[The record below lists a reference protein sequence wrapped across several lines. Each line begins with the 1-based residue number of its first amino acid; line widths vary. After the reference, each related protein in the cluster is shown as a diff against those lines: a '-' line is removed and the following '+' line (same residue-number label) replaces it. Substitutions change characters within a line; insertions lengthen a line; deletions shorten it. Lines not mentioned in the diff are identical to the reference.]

1 MRITEVNSPILSAV
15 KPESKMNKI
24 ISVRIFGVL
33 MVTYGVL
40 TGISVF
46 LPQGVAGASI
56 PSAPMPAPL
65 FVMAL
70 IAAGVVLVAYG
81 GLGALGLFCARK
93 LALPEIWDA
102 AVSNRQRFI
111 VPALAGLA
119 VGVILILGDIL
130 FSPINGLGHFP
141 HPPFPT
147 SIVAALAAGIGEEVL
162 FRLFFISFWAW
173 LISRVILRGRAQGF
187 IYAAVS
193 TFSAVVFGLSH
204 LPSLMYLKHW
214 NSMAQIPPTL
224 LLELLSLNGL
234 MALVAAS
241 FFRKYGFLAPV
252 GVHFWA
258 DVVWHMIW
266 GVL

>member
-1 MRITEVNSPILSAV
+1 MRVVELNSPLFSAA
-15 KPESKMNKI
+15 KSEAKMNKI
-24 ISVRIFGVL
+24 ISIRIFGLL
-33 MVTYGVL
+33 MLTYGIL

-46 LPQGVAGASI
+46 LPQGTAAASI

-70 IAAGVVLVAYG
+70 VAAGVVLVAYG
-81 GLGALGLFCARK
+81 SLGLLGLLCARK

-102 AVSNRQRFI
+102 AISNRQRFM

-119 VGVILILGDIL
+119 VGVILILGDMV

-162 FRLFFISFWAW
+162 FRLFFISFWTW
-173 LISRVILRGRAQGF
+173 LISRVILRGRAQDLT
-187 IYAAVS
+187 YAVVS
-193 TFSAVVFGLSH
+193 VFSAAAFGLSH
-204 LPSLMYLKHW
+204 LPSLMYLQQW
-214 NSMAQIPPTL
+214 TSIAQVPPIL
-224 LLELLSLNGL
+224 LLELLALNGL
-234 MALVAAS
+234 MALVAAF

-258 DVVWHMIW
+258 DVVWHVIW
-266 GVL
+266 GVV